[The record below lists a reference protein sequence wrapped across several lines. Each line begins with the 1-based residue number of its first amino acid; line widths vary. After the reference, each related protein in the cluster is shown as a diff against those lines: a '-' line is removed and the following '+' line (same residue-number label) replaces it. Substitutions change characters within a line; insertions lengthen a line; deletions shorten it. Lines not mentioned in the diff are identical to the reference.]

1 MNLVLAQP
9 PFNYYLSFCVQ
20 LPTIKRPRHGELP
33 NSLLMSNLNSFSGL
47 YFATPNTCLSAWASH
62 PYNKDT
68 HHLWRPFHQSAMN
81 IEKSHTRE
89 SNSFSIAQ
97 SQTKL
102 PLVWSWFISKVF
114 KGRTQMGFSPYIHP
128 SIHSAPSFGCC
139 TKKNIIGNQPIHQEA
154 TCTIWAWTMFRHS
167 WWQTK

>member
-20 LPTIKRPRHGELP
+20 LPTMKRPRHGELP

-62 PYNKDT
+62 PYNKHT

-81 IEKSHTRE
+81 IEKSHTTRE

-102 PLVWSWFISKVF
+102 PLVCHGLYPRFSKEEPKWVLVH
-114 KGRTQMGFSPYIHP
+114 TSIHP
-128 SIHSAPSFGCC
+128 SIVHHHLDTAQ
-139 TKKNIIGNQPIHQEA
+139 KK
-154 TCTIWAWTMFRHS
+154 TS
-167 WWQTK
+167 